1 MSHSVE
7 WNPFKELEKVRG
19 NFDRV
24 FDRFR
29 HSAWLTEFDNAGI
42 RPRIDELGDNVMPA
56 KANATD

>member
-1 MSHSVE
+1 MSDSVE

-29 HSAWLTEFDNAGI
+29 HPAWLSEFDNAAI
-42 RPRIDELGDNVMPA
+42 RPRIDTLVDNVSPA
-56 KANATD
+56 KAKASD